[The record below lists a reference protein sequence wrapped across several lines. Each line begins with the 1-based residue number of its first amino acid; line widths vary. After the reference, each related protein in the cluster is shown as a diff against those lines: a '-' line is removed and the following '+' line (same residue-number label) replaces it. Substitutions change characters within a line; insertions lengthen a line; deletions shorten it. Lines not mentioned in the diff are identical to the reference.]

1 MTTPRNRRK
10 CRRQKAAPM
19 PENTKPAAAQA
30 ETRLAY
36 TLPVVEAVGA
46 YLLSRPMAEVRHLV
60 AALETAGIAVQV
72 QPAEPSADN
81 SRDN

>member
-1 MTTPRNRRK
+1 MTTPPRNRRER
-10 CRRQKAAPM
+10 RRQKASPM
-19 PENTKPAAAQA
+19 SENTKPAADAQA

-72 QPAEPSADN
+72 QPAEQPPAE
-81 SRDN
+81 